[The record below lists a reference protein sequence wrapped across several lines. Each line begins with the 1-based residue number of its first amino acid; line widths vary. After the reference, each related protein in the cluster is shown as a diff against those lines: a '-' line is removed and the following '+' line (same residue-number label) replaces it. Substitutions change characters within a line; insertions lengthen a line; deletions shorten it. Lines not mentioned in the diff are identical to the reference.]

1 MAETMNAIYPSL
13 KDRAVFVTGG
23 GGGIGASVVTH
34 FAAQGSKV
42 VFVDIDQANGERVV
56 AEAQAAGQTAPHF
69 IQCDLRDIEAL
80 RAAIT
85 EGAAKAG
92 PFTVLVNNAAH
103 DERHDTLDVTVDYW
117 EDRMQVNLRHQFFA
131 AQTVIPM
138 MRDAGGGSIINFG
151 SSSWHKGQGGMPAY
165 VTAKAGIEALTRSLA
180 RDFGRDNI
188 RANCVIPGWIMTERQ
203 VSKWLTPEGEA
214 DLMKMQCLKQKLVP
228 DDVARMVL
236 WLAADDSRMVS
247 ARNFFVDAG
256 WV

>member
-1 MAETMNAIYPSL
+1 MTETANAIYPSL

-42 VFVDIDQANGERVV
+42 VFVDIDQAGGERAV
-56 AEAQAAGQTAPHF
+56 AEVEAAGHESPHF

-103 DERHDTLDVTVDYW
+103 DERHDTLDVTVEYW

-131 AQTVIPM
+131 AQAVVPM

-151 SSSWHKGQGGMPAY
+151 SIAWRIGMGGRSRLDQAGHGDHRRERESCSLNTTHGELFLNAAWMPH
-165 VTAKAGIEALTRSLA
+165 
-180 RDFGRDNI
+180 
-188 RANCVIPGWIMTERQ
+188 
-203 VSKWLTPEGEA
+203 
-214 DLMKMQCLKQKLVP
+214 
-228 DDVARMVL
+228 
-236 WLAADDSRMVS
+236 
-247 ARNFFVDAG
+247 
-256 WV
+256 